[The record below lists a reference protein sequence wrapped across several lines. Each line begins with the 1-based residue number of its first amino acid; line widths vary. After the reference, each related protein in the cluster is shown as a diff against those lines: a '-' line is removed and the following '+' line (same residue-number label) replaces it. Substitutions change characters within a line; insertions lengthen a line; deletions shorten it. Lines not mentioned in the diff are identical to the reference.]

1 MRGSKRVAI
10 AAILALS
17 FVNYL
22 GVRQGSGLQTAVTI
36 AKLAAIAILLALAAL
51 FGGGH
56 AADTAPCRA
65 QFSASEFV
73 LGVSA
78 ALFAFGGW
86 HMVTY
91 TAGETRDAARTVP
104 RALLIG
110 VLIVTAC
117 YIGLNCGVSAHTA
130 HQHE

>member
-1 MRGSKRVAI
+1 MATAS
-10 AAILALS
+10 S
-17 FVNYL
+17 F
-22 GVRQGSGLQTAVTI
+22 G
-36 AKLAAIAILLALAAL
+36 
-51 FGGGH
+51 
-56 AADTAPCRA
+56 A
-65 QFSASEFV
+65 QEFA

-91 TAGETRDAARTVP
+91 TAGETRDAVRTVP

-117 YIGLNCGVSAHTA
+117 YIGLNAAYLRILPIAQGDLVHARSGRCGICAWLGRA
-130 HQHE
+130 ARLRFRRW